1 MKFSILQLK
10 PTTRR
15 GYTLLFSVIVSVLIL
30 SVAAFI
36 LSISRKQFILSSAA
50 RDSIYA
56 FYAADSGMECAVENR
71 TNSPDLLSTTSIYT
85 SAKNNTPISITC
97 DNVTWTSMPVTN
109 PTYTQQSATTTW
121 QMQVSGNSSACADVA
136 VSYKTQN
143 TDGSGGVNYAIESRG
158 YNIGWNQTTTPLPTC
173 SSYGPRRVER
183 AIRYV
188 LNF

>member
-1 MKFSILQLK
+1 MKFSFLQLK

-50 RDSIYA
+50 RDSTYA

-71 TNSPDLLSTTSIYT
+71 TNYPDLLSTTSIYAAAT
-85 SAKNNTPISITC
+85 GGPAITISCGGTGGVVWSATPI
-97 DNVTWTSMPVTN
+97 TSPGASRN
-109 PTYTQQSATTTW
+109 AATTTW
-121 QMQVSGNSSACADVA
+121 EMSIAGSNTCAVVA
-136 VSYKTQN
+136 ASYVTAN
-143 TDGSGGVNYAIESRG
+143 RDGTGSVTYSIESRG
-158 YNIGWNQTTTPLPTC
+158 YNIGWDPSVLKCNG
-173 SSYGPRRVER
+173 YGSRRVER
-183 AIRYV
+183 ALRYT